1 MKKGAVHTRSV
12 MASSSRQPPTGMEP
26 NNSMM
31 ITRSTY
37 GHDSSPTS
45 KSRSQTQTSQNPG
58 RSQHYSRHAPVSDE
72 VFSDSDSLTPA

>member
-1 MKKGAVHTRSV
+1 MRSKMKKGAVHTRSV

-45 KSRSQTQTSQNPG
+45 KSPG